1 MIKFFRKIRQKML
14 TENKFG
20 KYLTYAIGEII
31 LVVIGILIALSI
43 NNWNEDRQA
52 THLAKEIYLNLL
64 TSLEQDSIT
73 VQKTI
78 ERNMIGLEV
87 LRKIIPLEKN
97 TELLELNEENLNNY
111 LMVFGNT
118 GRSFIPKSGV
128 YNLLT
133 SNNGFDLIKSDKIK
147 SLLINL
153 YDYQY
158 KAYEDLDSQIDNK
171 YHNELGSVIREK
183 IGQVVEFAP
192 ELTIAQSTTPELFEK
207 HYFELA
213 SEARDIYGMLSFNK
227 NNLIHIEQSINELI
241 SLIRDEIKK

>member
-1 MIKFFRKIRQKML
+1 M
-14 TENKFG
+14 ENKTG
-20 KYLTYAIGEII
+20 KYFKYAIGEIV

-43 NNWNEDRQA
+43 NNWNENRKA
-52 THLAKEIYLNLL
+52 KNLAQENYLNLL

-73 VQKTI
+73 VQRTI
-78 ERNMIGLEV
+78 EMNMIGLDA

-97 TELLELNEENLNNY
+97 VKLIELTENELNKY
-111 LMVFGNT
+111 LMVFGYT

-171 YHNELGSVIREK
+171 YHNQLGSIMREK
-183 IGQVVEFAP
+183 IGLVVEFTP
-192 ELTIAQSTTPELFEK
+192 ELSIAQSTSPELFKK

-213 SEARDIYGMLSFNK
+213 SESRDIFAMLSFNK
-227 NNLIHIEQSINELI
+227 KSLIQIEKSINELI
-241 SLIRDEIKK
+241 SLIKDEIKK

>member
-1 MIKFFRKIRQKML
+1 MEK
-14 TENKFG
+14 NKTG
-20 KYLTYAIGEII
+20 KYFKYAIGEII

-43 NNWNEDRQA
+43 NNWNENRKA
-52 THLAKEIYLNLL
+52 KNLAQENYLNLL

-73 VQKTI
+73 VNLTF
-78 ERNMIGLEV
+78 ERNMIGLDA

-97 TELLELNEENLNNY
+97 VELLELTEENLNKY
-111 LMVFGNT
+111 LMLFGNAS
-118 GRSFIPKSGV
+118 RSFIPKSGV

-171 YHNELGSVIREK
+171 YHNQLGSIMREK
-183 IGQVVEFAP
+183 IGIVVEYTP
-192 ELTIAQSTTPELFEK
+192 ELSITQSTTPELFEK

-213 SEARDIYGMLSFNK
+213 SESRDIFGMLSFNK
-227 NNLIHIEQSINELI
+227 NNLIQIEQSINELI

>member
-1 MIKFFRKIRQKML
+1 MEKNKTRKY
-14 TENKFG
+14 F
-20 KYLTYAIGEII
+20 KYAFGEIV

-43 NNWNEDRQA
+43 NNW
-52 THLAKEIYLNLL
+52 KENRKAQSLGQENYLNLL

-78 ERNMIGLEV
+78 EMNMIGLDA

-97 TELLELNEENLNNY
+97 VELLELSEENLNQY
-111 LMVFGNT
+111 LMKFGYA

-158 KAYEDLDSQIDNK
+158 KAYEDLDSEIDYK
-171 YHNELGSVIREK
+171 YHNQLGLIVREK
-183 IGQVVEFAP
+183 IGVVLEFKP
-192 ELTIAQSTTPELFEK
+192 ELSVLQGTSPELFKK
-207 HYFELA
+207 HYLELA
-213 SEARDIYGMLSFNK
+213 AKSRGIYGMLSFNK
-227 NNLIHIEQSINELI
+227 NTLVGIEQSINELI
-241 SLIRDEIKK
+241 SLIKEEIKK

>member
-1 MIKFFRKIRQKML
+1 MIKFFRKIRQNLISEGK
-14 TENKFG
+14 TG
-20 KYLTYAIGEII
+20 KYFKYAIGEIV

-43 NNWNEDRQA
+43 NNWNENRKA
-52 THLAKEIYLNLL
+52 TNLANENYLNLL

-78 ERNMIGLEV
+78 ERNMIGLGA
-87 LRKIIPLEKN
+87 LRKIIPLKKN
-97 TELLELNEENLNNY
+97 AELLELTEENLNKY
-111 LMVFGNT
+111 LMQFSYAA
-118 GRSFIPKSGV
+118 RSFIPKSGV

-171 YHNELGSVIREK
+171 YHNQLGSIMREK
-183 IGQVVEFAP
+183 IGIVAEFIP
-192 ELTIAQSTTPELFEK
+192 ELSIVQSTTPELFEK

-213 SEARDIYGMLSFNK
+213 SESRDIYGMLSFNK
-227 NNLIHIEQSINELI
+227 NNLIQIEQSINELI

>member
-1 MIKFFRKIRQKML
+1 ML
-14 TENKFG
+14 TENKFS
-20 KYLTYAIGEII
+20 KYLLYAIGEIV
-31 LVVIGILIALSI
+31 LVVVGILIALSI
-43 NNWNEDRQA
+43 NNWNENKKSKN
-52 THLAKEIYLNLL
+52 LAQENYLNLL

-78 ERNMIGLEV
+78 ERNMIGLDA

-97 TELLELNEENLNNY
+97 VELLELSEENLNKY
-111 LMVFGNT
+111 LMVFGYT

-133 SNNGFDLIKSDKIK
+133 SNNGFDLIKSYKTK

-171 YHNELGSVIREK
+171 YHDQLGSVMREK
-183 IGQVVEFAP
+183 IGLVVEFTP
-192 ELTIAQSTTPELFEK
+192 ELSIVQSTSPELFEK
-207 HYFELA
+207 YYFELA
-213 SEARDIYGMLSFNK
+213 SESRDIYAMLSFNK
-227 NNLIHIEQSINELI
+227 NTLIQIKQSINELI

>member
-1 MIKFFRKIRQKML
+1 MIKFFRKIKQKTL

-52 THLAKEIYLNLL
+52 TNLANENYLNLL

-73 VQKTI
+73 VQRTI
-78 ERNMIGLEV
+78 ESNLMGLGA
-87 LRKIIPLEKN
+87 LRKIIPLKKN
-97 TELLELNEENLNNY
+97 EELLELTEENLNKY
-111 LMVFGNT
+111 LMQFSYAA
-118 GRSFIPKSGV
+118 RSFIPKSGV

-171 YHNELGSVIREK
+171 YHNQLGSIMREK
-183 IGQVVEFAP
+183 IGIVTEFIP
-192 ELTIAQSTTPELFEK
+192 ELPIVQSTTTERFEK

-213 SEARDIYGMLSFNK
+213 SESRDIYGMLSFNK
-227 NNLIHIEQSINELI
+227 NNLILIQQSINELI
-241 SLIRDEIKK
+241 TLIREEIKK

>member
-1 MIKFFRKIRQKML
+1 MIKLFRKIRYDLMEK
-14 TENKFG
+14 NKTG
-20 KYLTYAIGEII
+20 KYFKYAIGEIV

-52 THLAKEIYLNLL
+52 TNLAKENYLNLL

-78 ERNMIGLEV
+78 ERNKIGLEAI
-87 LRKIIPLEKN
+87 RKIIPLEKN
-97 TELLELNEENLNNY
+97 AELLELTKENLNKY
-111 LMVFGNT
+111 LMVFGYT

-153 YDYQY
+153 YDYKY
-158 KAYEDLDSQIDNK
+158 KAYEDLDSQIDYK
-171 YHNELGSVIREK
+171 YHNQLGSIMREK
-183 IGQVVEFAP
+183 IGLVVDFTP
-192 ELTIAQSTTPELFEK
+192 ELTIAQGTTPELFEK

-213 SEARDIYGMLSFNK
+213 SESRDIYAMLSFNINSLVQIK
-227 NNLIHIEQSINELI
+227 QSINQLI
-241 SLIRDEIKK
+241 PLIRYEIKK

>member
-1 MIKFFRKIRQKML
+1 MIKFFRKIRQKLL
-14 TENKFG
+14 TENKFS
-20 KYLTYAIGEII
+20 KYLLYAIGEII

-43 NNWNEDRQA
+43 NNWNENRKSKN
-52 THLAKEIYLNLL
+52 LAQENYLNLL

-73 VQKTI
+73 VNLTI
-78 ERNMIGLEV
+78 KRNTIGLDA

-97 TELLELNEENLNNY
+97 VELLELPEDKLNEY
-111 LMVFGNT
+111 LMSFGNA

-171 YHNELGSVIREK
+171 YHNQLGSILKEK
-183 IGQVVEFAP
+183 IGIVVEYTP
-192 ELTIAQSTTPELFEK
+192 ELPITQSTTPELFEK

-213 SEARDIYGMLSFNK
+213 SESRDIFGMLSFNK
-227 NNLIHIEQSINELI
+227 NNLIQIEQSINELI

>member
-1 MIKFFRKIRQKML
+1 M
-14 TENKFG
+14 ENKTG
-20 KYLTYAIGEII
+20 KYFKYAIGEIV

-43 NNWNEDRQA
+43 NNWNENRKA
-52 THLAKEIYLNLL
+52 NNLAQETYLNLL

-73 VQKTI
+73 VNKTI
-78 ERNMIGLEV
+78 ERNSVGLDA

-97 TELLELNEENLNNY
+97 AELLELSEENLNKY
-111 LMVFGNT
+111 LMDVGNT
-118 GRSFIPKSGV
+118 SRSFIPKSGV

-171 YHNELGSVIREK
+171 YHNQLSSIIREK
-183 IGQVVEFAP
+183 MGIVVEFKP
-192 ELTIAQSTTPELFEK
+192 EPSITQGTSSELFKK

-213 SEARDIYGMLSFNK
+213 SESRDLYGMLSFNK
-227 NNLIHIEQSINELI
+227 NNLIQIEQSIAELI
-241 SLIRDEIKK
+241 SLIRDEIKE

>member
-1 MIKFFRKIRQKML
+1 MIKFFRHIRQQL
-14 TENKFG
+14 ISENKTG
-20 KYLTYAIGEII
+20 KYFKYAIGEIV

-43 NNWNEDRQA
+43 NNWNENRKA
-52 THLAKEIYLNLL
+52 KNLAQENYLNLL
-64 TSLEQDSIT
+64 TSLEQDAIT
-73 VQKTI
+73 VNKTI
-78 ERNMIGLEV
+78 ERNTIGLDA
-87 LRKIIPLEKN
+87 LRKIISLEKN
-97 TELLELNEENLNNY
+97 EELLKLNKDNLNKY
-111 LMVFGNT
+111 LMLYSNA

-171 YHNELGSVIREK
+171 YHNQLGSIMRKK
-183 IGQVVEFAP
+183 IGIVAEYTP
-192 ELTIAQSTTPELFEK
+192 ELSITQGTTPELFEK

-213 SEARDIYGMLSFNK
+213 SESRDIFGMLSFNK
-227 NNLIHIEQSINELI
+227 NNLIQIQQSINELI
-241 SLIRDEIKK
+241 SLIREEIKK

>member
-1 MIKFFRKIRQKML
+1 MIKFFRRIRQNLLK
-14 TENKFG
+14 ENKTG
-20 KYLTYAIGEII
+20 KYFKYAIGEII

-52 THLAKEIYLNLL
+52 TNLAKENYLNIL
-64 TSLEQDSIT
+64 TSLEQDSFTIK
-73 VQKTI
+73 KTI
-78 ERNMIGLEV
+78 ERNIIGLEA

-97 TELLELNEENLNNY
+97 TELLELSEENLNKY
-111 LMVFGNT
+111 FMDVGNT
-118 GRSFIPKSGV
+118 SRSFIPKSGV

-171 YHNELGSVIREK
+171 YHNQLGSIIREK
-183 IGQVVEFAP
+183 MGIVVEFTPEPSLAQGTSP
-192 ELTIAQSTTPELFEK
+192 ELLKK

-213 SEARDIYGMLSFNK
+213 SESRDLYGMLSFNK
-227 NNLIHIEQSINELI
+227 NDLIQIEQSINELI
-241 SLIRDEIKK
+241 SLIRDEIKE